1 MLGVLNL
8 DSEMVWRLFIK
19 QSKNIKASLIEPV
32 KAVNVNFKQQS
43 KQE

>member
-1 MLGVLNL
+1 MYISN
-8 DSEMVWRLFIK
+8 
-19 QSKNIKASLIEPV
+19 SKNIKASLTEAV